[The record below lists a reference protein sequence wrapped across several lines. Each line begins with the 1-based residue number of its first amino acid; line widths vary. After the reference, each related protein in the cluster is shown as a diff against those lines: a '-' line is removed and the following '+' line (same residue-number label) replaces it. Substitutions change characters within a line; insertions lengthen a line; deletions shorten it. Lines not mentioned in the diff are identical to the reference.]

1 MGEDHMTIGQKIKE
15 IRESKDMKQIELA
28 RLCNMDRQQLQA
40 IEVSTGYPLIPTIQK
55 IANALRCPL
64 RDLLDEP
71 LELYLDAPE
80 PLKDTDCPCANAE
93 KCMFFKAKK

>member
-40 IEVSTGYPLIPTIQK
+40 IEVSNGYPRIQTLMK
-55 IANALRCPL
+55 IAKAMRCPL
-64 RDLLDEP
+64 RDILN
-71 LELYLDAPE
+71 E
-80 PLKDTDCPCANAE
+80 PLKLGLDIPPAKSDTDYPCANAE
-93 KCMFFKAKK
+93 KCMFFKKRE